1 MVIEQ
6 GCRTAGWTLVTAAAA
21 PVVLV
26 GAAILARAVLT
37 TSYDSW
43 SETLS
48 VLAGRGSGQGIMTA
62 GFVLSAAFQIA
73 TAMGLRVVRLSAR
86 IALAVAGCCGLAVAA
101 FPVTVSANESTHLL
115 AAAGG
120 LIALAL
126 VPILGMSSAA
136 TTPLVCRPRCA
147 LTATLVLCALV
158 LWVYYEAR
166 HGVFLGLA
174 ERLTAVTELAWPL
187 VVVVCARRAE
197 QAITG
202 PLTAAVTDYVQ
213 ATPGSAPCRTRM
225 TLGDR
230 VSAPAA

>member
-21 PVVLV
+21 PMVLV
-26 GAAILARAVLT
+26 GAAIVARAVLT

-62 GFVLSAAFQIA
+62 GFVLSAACQIA

-86 IALAVAGCCGLAVAA
+86 IALGVAGCCGLAVAA

-115 AAAGG
+115 AAGGG
-120 LIALAL
+120 LVALAL

-147 LTATLVLCALV
+147 LTATLVLCVLV

-187 VVVVCARRAE
+187 VVVVFARRAE
-197 QAITG
+197 HAING
-202 PLTAAVTDYVQ
+202 PLPAVANYVPV
-213 ATPGSAPCRTRM
+213 TPDSALRRTRM
-225 TLGDR
+225 TLSER
-230 VSAPAA
+230 ASAPTA